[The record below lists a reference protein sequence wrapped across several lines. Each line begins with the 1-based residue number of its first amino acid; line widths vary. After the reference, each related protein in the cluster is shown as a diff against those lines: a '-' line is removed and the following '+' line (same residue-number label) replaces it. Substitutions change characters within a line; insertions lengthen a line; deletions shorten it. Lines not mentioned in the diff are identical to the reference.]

1 MLCCY
6 NGRRLQDR
14 PPGSNTQSKKLT
26 LDNKPVD
33 IAAKF
38 KPLFDP
44 RSVAFLGASS
54 DPRKWG
60 FRILFNLING
70 GFPGRIYP
78 VNPKQEEI
86 LGLRV
91 YKNVGDIP
99 EIPDLAVIVV
109 PPQSVPHVVKECV
122 DKGMK
127 AGVVVTAGFAEVG
140 EAGEKL
146 QRETVEIARS
156 GGMILVGPNSF
167 GIVNAPGKLYSQM
180 PPIFPPPGPIA
191 LISQSGNVVGTVG
204 RLAMTKGFGSSKGIS
219 SGNEA
224 DLHSEDYLEYLG
236 DDPQTK
242 VILSYIEGFKDGSR
256 FFQTAKEVS
265 KKKPIVML
273 KAGETLAGA
282 RAAKSHTASLAG
294 SDPMTEALCK
304 QAGIIRVRSL
314 DELVDAG
321 LAFLCHPLPQ
331 GRRVGIVTAGGGWGV
346 LAADSCAKLGLE
358 VVSLP
363 EQTLAELDSL
373 LPAWWNR
380 GNPVDLVAG
389 AFGDAM
395 IKCVEALLRCPA
407 VDGVIML
414 MIMPALPQELF
425 ARTSAEHNREEGRNA
440 LLAAIIGI
448 FDRLAKLAST
458 HQKPVIVGS
467 ELPFGS
473 AGLTADITRALG
485 QMNSVCYDMPHQAV
499 AAFATLAQY
508 SEYLRQDRA

>member
-1 MLCCY
+1 M
-6 NGRRLQDR
+6 
-14 PPGSNTQSKKLT
+14 
-26 LDNKPVD
+26 
-33 IAAKF
+33 
-38 KPLFDP
+38 
-44 RSVAFLGASS
+44 
-54 DPRKWG
+54 
-60 FRILFNLING
+60 
-70 GFPGRIYP
+70 
-78 VNPKQEEI
+78 
-86 LGLRV
+86 
-91 YKNVGDIP
+91 
-99 EIPDLAVIVV
+99 
-109 PPQSVPHVVKECV
+109 
-122 DKGMK
+122 
-127 AGVVVTAGFAEVG
+127 
-140 EAGEKL
+140 
-146 QRETVEIARS
+146 
-156 GGMILVGPNSF
+156 
-167 GIVNAPGKLYSQM
+167 
-180 PPIFPPPGPIA
+180 
-191 LISQSGNVVGTVG
+191 
-204 RLAMTKGFGSSKGIS
+204 
-219 SGNEA
+219 
-224 DLHSEDYLEYLG
+224 
-236 DDPQTK
+236 
-242 VILSYIEGFKDGSR
+242 
-256 FFQTAKEVS
+256 S